1 MQGATAT
8 LLLTLAARANSG
20 AVADASVF
28 SDPEARRIAAS
39 LPFDISAYAADPGFV
54 RSIVLRAALFDRF
67 AADFLSSHPGAL
79 CITLGAGLCTR
90 RSRLGAAAAGSRW
103 LNIDLPEAIDLRAQ
117 HLPRNRDDESG
128 SDLACSV
135 LDEHWLDAAGLPGE
149 RPVLVMLEGV
159 CPYLPQAP
167 LEAVLRSLAGRFE
180 QAANPCVVVLD
191 HVHPVLAAQSMA
203 VGGMRLP
210 VVSGFENAAQIAR
223 LHPSMRVL
231 SEDHI
236 YGQFSDRHRLFEAAF
251 RATTGASPYGV
262 VQLALGP
269 RGDG

>member
-1 MQGATAT
+1 M
-8 LLLTLAARANSG
+8 
-20 AVADASVF
+20 ADASVF

-39 LPFDISAYAADPGFV
+39 LPFDISGYAADEAFV

-67 AADFLSSHPGAL
+67 AAEFLSAHPDAL
-79 CITLGAGLCTR
+79 CISLGAGLCTR
-90 RSRLGAAAAGSRW
+90 RSRLDASLVARSSW
-103 LNIDLPEAIDLRAQ
+103 LDIDLPDAVELRQRHIA
-117 HLPRNRDDESG
+117 RAEGESE
-128 SDLACSV
+128 LACSV
-135 LDEHWLDAAGLPGE
+135 LDPNWLDAAGLPGE
-149 RPVLVMLEGV
+149 RPVLAMLEGV

-167 LEAVLRSLAGRFE
+167 LEALLRSLAGRFE

-210 VVSGFENAAQIAR
+210 VVSGFESAAQIAR

-262 VQLALGP
+262 AQLALGP
-269 RGDG
+269 RCDG

>member
-1 MQGATAT
+1 M
-8 LLLTLAARANSG
+8 
-20 AVADASVF
+20 ADASVF

-39 LPFDISAYAADPGFV
+39 LPFDISAYAADPAFV

-67 AADFLSSHPGAL
+67 AAGFLSDHPGAL

-90 RSRLGAAAAGSRW
+90 RSRLGALVARSRW
-103 LNIDLPEAIDLRAQ
+103 LHIDLPDAIGLRAQ
-117 HLPRNRDDESG
+117 HVPHADEG
-128 SDLACSV
+128 EGADIACSV
-135 LDEHWLDAAGLPGE
+135 LDERWLDTAGLPGD

-159 CPYLPQAP
+159 CPYLPQSP
-167 LEAVLRSLAGRFE
+167 LETVLRSLADRFA
-180 QAANPCVVVLD
+180 QGTAPCVVVLD
-191 HVHPVLAAQSMA
+191 HVHPVLAAQSTA

-236 YGQFSDRHRLFEAAF
+236 YGQFSEKHRLFEAAF

-262 VQLALGP
+262 VRLELG
-269 RGDG
+269 RHGDE

>member
-1 MQGATAT
+1 M
-8 LLLTLAARANSG
+8 
-20 AVADASVF
+20 ADASVF

-39 LPFDISAYAADPGFV
+39 LPFDISAYAADPAFV

-67 AADFLSSHPGAL
+67 AAGFLSDHPGAL

-90 RSRLGAAAAGSRW
+90 RSRLGALVARSRW
-103 LNIDLPEAIDLRAQ
+103 LNIDLPDAIGLRAQ
-117 HLPRNRDDESG
+117 HVPHADEG
-128 SDLACSV
+128 EGADIVCSV
-135 LDEHWLDAAGLPGE
+135 LDERWLDTAGLPGD

-159 CPYLPQAP
+159 CPYLPQSP
-167 LEAVLRSLAGRFE
+167 LETVLRSLADRFA
-180 QAANPCVVVLD
+180 QGTAPCVVVLD
-191 HVHPVLAAQSMA
+191 HVHPVLAAQSTA

-236 YGQFSDRHRLFEAAF
+236 YGQFSEKHRLFEAAF

-262 VQLALGP
+262 VRLELG
-269 RGDG
+269 RHGDE

>member
-1 MQGATAT
+1 M
-8 LLLTLAARANSG
+8 
-20 AVADASVF
+20 ADASVF

-39 LPFDISAYAADPGFV
+39 LPFDISAYAADPAFV

-67 AADFLSSHPGAL
+67 AAGFLSTHPDAL

-90 RSRLGAAAAGSRW
+90 RSRLAAEAVARSRW
-103 LNIDLPEAIDLRAQ
+103 LNIDLPDAIELRAQ
-117 HLPRNRDDESG
+117 HIPRDDEG
-128 SDLACSV
+128 GGQSDLACSV
-135 LDEHWLDAAGLPGE
+135 LDPGWLDAAGLPGD
-149 RPVLVMLEGV
+149 RPVLAMLEGV

-167 LEAVLRSLAGRFE
+167 LEALLRGLAGRFA
-180 QAANPCVVVLD
+180 QGAAPCVVVLD

-236 YGQFSDRHRLFEAAF
+236 YGQFSEKHQLFEAAF

-262 VQLALGP
+262 VRLALGQQGP
-269 RGDG
+269 QDDA

>member
-1 MQGATAT
+1 M
-8 LLLTLAARANSG
+8 
-20 AVADASVF
+20 ADASVF

-39 LPFDISAYAADPGFV
+39 LPFDISAYAADPAFV

-67 AADFLSSHPGAL
+67 AAGFLSDHPDAL

-90 RSRLGAAAAGSRW
+90 RSRLGALVARSRW
-103 LNIDLPEAIDLRAQ
+103 LHIDLPDAIGLRAQ
-117 HLPRNRDDESG
+117 HVPHADEG
-128 SDLACSV
+128 EGADIACSV
-135 LDEHWLDAAGLPGE
+135 LDERWLDTAGLPGD

-159 CPYLPQAP
+159 CPYLPQSP
-167 LEAVLRSLAGRFE
+167 LETVLRSLADRFA
-180 QAANPCVVVLD
+180 QGAAPCVVVLD
-191 HVHPVLAAQSMA
+191 HVHPVLAAQSTA

-236 YGQFSDRHRLFEAAF
+236 YGQFSEKHRLFEAAF

-262 VQLALGP
+262 VRLELG
-269 RGDG
+269 RHGDE

>member
-1 MQGATAT
+1 
-8 LLLTLAARANSG
+8 
-20 AVADASVF
+20 VADASVF

-39 LPFDISAYAADPGFV
+39 LPFDISAYAADPAFV

-67 AADFLSSHPGAL
+67 AAGFLSDHPDAL

-90 RSRLGAAAAGSRW
+90 RSRLGTAAVARSRW
-103 LNIDLPEAIDLRAQ
+103 LNIDLPDAIELRAQ
-117 HLPRNRDDESG
+117 HMPHADEG
-128 SDLACSV
+128 EGADIACSV
-135 LDEHWLDAAGLPGE
+135 LDERWLDAAGLPGD

-167 LEAVLRSLAGRFE
+167 LEAVLRSLAGRFA
-180 QAANPCVVVLD
+180 QGTNSCVVVLD

-223 LHPSMRVL
+223 LHPSMQVL

-236 YGQFSDRHRLFEAAF
+236 YGQFSEKHRLFEAAF

-262 VQLALGP
+262 VRLALGRQRP
-269 RGDG
+269 QDDA

>member
-1 MQGATAT
+1 M
-8 LLLTLAARANSG
+8 AARANSG

-39 LPFDISAYAADPGFV
+39 LPFDISAYAADPAFV

-67 AADFLSSHPGAL
+67 AAGFLSDHPGAL

-90 RSRLGAAAAGSRW
+90 RSRLGALVARSRW
-103 LNIDLPEAIDLRAQ
+103 LNIDLPDAIGLRAQ
-117 HLPRNRDDESG
+117 HVPHADEG
-128 SDLACSV
+128 EGADIACSV
-135 LDEHWLDAAGLPGE
+135 LDERWLDTAGLPGD

-159 CPYLPQAP
+159 CPYLPQSP
-167 LEAVLRSLAGRFE
+167 LETVLRSLADRFA
-180 QAANPCVVVLD
+180 QGTAPCVVVLD

-236 YGQFSDRHRLFEAAF
+236 YGQFSEKHRLFEAAF

-262 VQLALGP
+262 VRLGLG
-269 RGDG
+269 RHGDE